1 MPAGDR
7 AERKRAAIVR
17 AAADVFVREGYGAGV
32 DRIAAEAGVS
42 KVTVYNH
49 FRSKETLFVEA
60 VTGALDDAL
69 SAAVAGAEARL
80 AASADLREALV
91 LASREWVVGVTA
103 PNVVGLRR
111 LVADEVRT
119 FPELGA
125 AWRRS
130 GPDRAHPALAAAFR
144 RLADEGRL
152 EMPDPG
158 LAVTQLLALVLYPH
172 LVQGACGD
180 EISATTTE
188 NLIRSGVEMFLAYYR
203 YREPGAGTRPT
214 PGPG

>member
-7 AERKRAAIVR
+7 AERKRAAIAR
-17 AAADVFVREGYGAGV
+17 AAAEVFVEDGYAAGV

-49 FRSKETLFVEA
+49 FGSKEALFVEV
-60 VTGALDDAL
+60 VTEALEDAL
-69 SAAVAGAEARL
+69 GAAVARAEARL
-80 AASADLREALV
+80 AASSDLREALV
-91 LASREWVVGVTA
+91 LASREWVEGVTA
-103 PNVVGLRR
+103 PKVAGLRR

-144 RLADEGRL
+144 RPAAEGRL
-152 EMPDPG
+152 EMPDPE
-158 LAVTQLLALVLYPH
+158 LAATQLFALVLYPH
-172 LVQGACGD
+172 LVQGACGA
-180 EISATTTE
+180 EIGAATTE
-188 NLIRSGVEMFLAYYR
+188 ELIRSGVEMFLGYYR

-214 PGPG
+214 PG